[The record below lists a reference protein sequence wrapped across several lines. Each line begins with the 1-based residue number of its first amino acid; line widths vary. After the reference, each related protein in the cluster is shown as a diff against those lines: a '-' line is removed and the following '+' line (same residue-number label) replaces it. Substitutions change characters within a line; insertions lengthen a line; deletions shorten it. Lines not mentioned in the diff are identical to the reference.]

1 MILISIAFRAYH
13 DHSSSHSTSH
23 RDCTAFRNAVPARQ
37 RSAFVGKLLDQNL
50 PNADEHMYELA
61 LKARKTVVIVPL
73 STSAPAIEFL
83 NVALKGGSVARC
95 EHIRSIDKTRLAE
108 KIGSISNA
116 DLDKIEAGLSRV
128 LGMNR

>member
-1 MILISIAFRAYH
+1 MSKVKP
-13 DHSSSHSTSH
+13 D
-23 RDCTAFRNAVPARQ
+23 VARGDVYWA
-37 RSAFVGKLLDQNL
+37 RLDQTVGSEIQKTRPVVVLSINPL
-50 PNADEHMYELA
+50 N
-61 LKARKTVVIVPL
+61 KARKTVVIVPL

-108 KIGSISNA
+108 KIGSMSNA
-116 DLDKIEAGLSRV
+116 DLDKIEAGLSRI

>member
-1 MILISIAFRAYH
+1 MSKVKPDVARGDVYWGRLDPTVGSEIQKTRPVVVLSI
-13 DHSSSHSTSH
+13 
-23 RDCTAFRNAVPARQ
+23 NP
-37 RSAFVGKLLDQNL
+37 LN
-50 PNADEHMYELA
+50 
-61 LKARKTVVIVPL
+61 KARKTVVIVPL